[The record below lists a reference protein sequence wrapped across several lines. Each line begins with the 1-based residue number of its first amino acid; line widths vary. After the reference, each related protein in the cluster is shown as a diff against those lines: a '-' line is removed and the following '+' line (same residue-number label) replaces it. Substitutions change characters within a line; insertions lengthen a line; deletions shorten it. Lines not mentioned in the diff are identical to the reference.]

1 MAKRKFKFRDNDEAD
16 EAAEDLQEK
25 DLGPPKVE
33 LADILLQQ
41 GHHDLQLQRWIRY
54 IYRGRF

>member
-1 MAKRKFKFRDNDEAD
+1 MSKRKFKFRESDESSDEA
-16 EAAEDLQEK
+16 EDTREK

-33 LADILLQQ
+33 LADILLEQ
-41 GHHDLQLQRWIRY
+41 GYHDLQLQRWIRY